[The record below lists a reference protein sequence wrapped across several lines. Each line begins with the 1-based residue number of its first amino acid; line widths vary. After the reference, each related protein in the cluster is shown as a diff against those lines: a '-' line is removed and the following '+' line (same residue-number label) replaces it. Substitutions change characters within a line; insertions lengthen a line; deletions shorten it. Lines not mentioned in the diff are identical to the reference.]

1 MSFLKKIILLISMHL
16 ILQIIAFLRSSQG
29 LLWSEFTS
37 SLTHL
42 GTPFVCV
49 ILITSC
55 RIWCITKRVSQVWQ
69 DLPWGKVYK
78 FASWEK
84 FENASLGTQSF
95 NVFFFWPLIISHVV
109 SSLIRSIT
117 DESSLFH
124 FSPLYNWIRRYGSCN
139 MRF

>member
-55 RIWCITKRVSQVWQ
+55 RIWCITKRFSQVWQ

-95 NVFFFWPLIISHVV
+95 NVFFFFGLLLSVALYQVLSGVSQMKVV
-109 SSLIRSIT
+109 YSI
-117 DESSLFH
+117 FH
-124 FSPLYNWIRRYGSCN
+124 RYTIE
-139 MRF
+139 